1 MDPMIL
7 LSIAIPV
14 AIIVIALGYFAAR
27 QRRTKDL
34 RARFGPEYDLVARGK
49 NRREAEQQL
58 AMREQRARKLQLR
71 TLGQD
76 ERVRLTESW
85 AAIQRRFVDDPADSV
100 REAHVLLEE
109 VMRLR
114 GYPTQSFD
122 DEVELLSVDHPTA
135 VQHFRA
141 AYQLADQR
149 NGGSGDTEQ
158 NRQAMIHYRA
168 LFEDM
173 LDIEEEDLR
182 DTRPFAGAPV
192 APVETRP

>member
-27 QRRTKDL
+27 QRRTRDL
-34 RARFGPEYDLVARGK
+34 RSRFGPEYDRVLKGQ

-58 AMREQRARKLQLR
+58 AMREQRARKLQVR
-71 TLGQD
+71 PLGQD
-76 ERVRLTESW
+76 EQVRLTESW
-85 AAIQRRFVDDPADSV
+85 SAIQRRFVDDPADSV

-141 AYQLADQR
+141 AYELADQR

-168 LFEDM
+168 LFEDL

-182 DTRPFAGAPV
+182 VTRPFSG

>member
-1 MDPMIL
+1 MDPTIL

-14 AIIVIALGYFAAR
+14 AIILIALGYFAAR
-27 QRRTKDL
+27 QRRSKDL
-34 RARFGPEYDLVARGK
+34 RTRFGPEYDRVVQGQ
-49 NRREAEQQL
+49 NRREAENQL
-58 AMREQRARKLQLR
+58 AMREHRARKLELR
-71 TLGQD
+71 SLSPD
-76 ERVRLTESW
+76 EQMRLTQSW
-85 AAIQRRFVDDPADSV
+85 SAIQRRFVDDPGDSV

-122 DEVELLSVDHPTA
+122 DEVELLSVDHPDA

-141 AYQLADQR
+141 AFELADQR

-168 LFEDM
+168 LFEDL
-173 LDIEEEDLR
+173 LDVEEDDLR
-182 DTRPFAGAPV
+182 TTTPYAGAPV
-192 APVETRP
+192 DTRP

>member
-27 QRRTKDL
+27 QRRTRDL
-34 RARFGPEYDLVARGK
+34 RTRFGPEYDRVMQGQ
-49 NRREAEQQL
+49 NRRAAEQQL
-58 AMREQRARKLQLR
+58 AMREQRAGQLQLR
-71 TLGQD
+71 QLDQQ
-76 ERVRLTESW
+76 EQVRLTESW
-85 AAIQRRFVDDPADSV
+85 SAIQRRFVDDPVGSV

-122 DEVELLSVDHPTA
+122 DEVELLSVHHPAA

-141 AYQLADQR
+141 AYGLADQR
-149 NGGSGDTEQ
+149 NGGNGDTEQ

-168 LFEDM
+168 LFEDL

-182 DTRPFAGAPV
+182 DTRPFAGAPL
-192 APVETRP
+192 ETRP

>member
-7 LSIAIPV
+7 LSIAIPL

-27 QRRTKDL
+27 QRRSRDL
-34 RARFGPEYDLVARGK
+34 RTRFGPEYDRVVKGK

-71 TLGQD
+71 PLGQD

-149 NGGSGDTEQ
+149 NGGSVDTEQ